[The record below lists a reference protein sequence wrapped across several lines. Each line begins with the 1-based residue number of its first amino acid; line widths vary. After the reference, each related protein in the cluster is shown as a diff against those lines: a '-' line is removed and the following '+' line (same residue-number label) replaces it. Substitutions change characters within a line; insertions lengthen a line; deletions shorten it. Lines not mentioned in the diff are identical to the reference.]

1 MPDFTLK
8 GKLMIDTAQSRSRK
22 FSARL
27 NEHYQEK
34 LSRLALVEGR
44 TKTEVIK
51 RALDLYSKS
60 VIPSTTS

>member
-1 MPDFTLK
+1 
-8 GKLMIDTAQSRSRK
+8 MIDAAQNRSRK

-60 VIPSTTS
+60 VIGSTTS